1 MNTKTFRFGSIKA
14 GAKAGLKEG
23 QMEAYASIFDNVDS
37 YGDVVV
43 KGAFE
48 ATLKEWKSGD
58 RVMPLLYG
66 HNMSDPNM
74 NIGSILSAEEDD
86 RGLKI
91 VAQFD
96 DDEMAQKVYRLVK
109 GGRIS
114 ELSFAFDTVKSAL
127 IQDKDRPDAW
137 RELQEV
143 KLYECSV
150 VPIGAN
156 SETEVLN
163 IKGLDGIVTQ
173 AKAGRTLSKA
183 NESSLRSA
191 REELSKAIDELDK
204 VLPPEPDADAPD
216 DNDVDKDTDA
226 VKSGGSDASG
236 KSSDTPPTFG
246 EQDLKSL
253 AEMFT
258 DTVMSVLQEQG
269 VIPPPIKSAGVVPDP
284 LVEEIEVL
292 GLLQDLQ

>member
-1 MNTKTFRFGSIKA
+1 MNTKTFRFGEIKA
-14 GAKAGLKEG
+14 GTKDGLKEG

-43 KGAFE
+43 KGAF
-48 ATLKEWKSGD
+48 ANSLKEWREGG
-58 RVMPLLYG
+58 RTMPLLYG

-91 VAQFD
+91 KAQFD

-109 GGRIS
+109 AGRIA
-114 ELSFAFDTVKSAL
+114 ELSFAFDTVKYSL
-127 IQDKDRPDAW
+127 LKDEERPEAW

-143 KLYECSV
+143 KIFECSV

-156 SETEVLN
+156 SETEVLA
-163 IKGLDGIVTQ
+163 IKGLDSMVLQ

-191 REELSKAIDELDK
+191 RTELAKALEELDK
-204 VLPPEPDADAPD
+204 VLPAEEEEETPPD
-216 DNDVDKDTDA
+216 DEDPAKASTGVEST
-226 VKSGGSDASG
+226 GSNASG
-236 KSSDTPPTFG
+236 KSSGTGPTLGVDEIKAMFKELLAEALTPPR
-246 EQDLKSL
+246 KSNP
-253 AEMFT
+253 T
-258 DTVMSVLQEQG
+258 PS
-269 VIPPPIKSAGVVPDP
+269 DP
-284 LVEEIEVL
+284 LVTEVEVL
-292 GLLQDLQ
+292 GLLQDIQ

>member
-1 MNTKTFRFGSIKA
+1 MNTKTFRFGEIKA
-14 GAKAGLKEG
+14 GTKDGLKEG

-43 KGAFE
+43 KGAF
-48 ATLKEWKSGD
+48 ANSLKEWREGG
-58 RVMPLLYG
+58 RTMPLLYG

-91 VAQFD
+91 KAQFD

-109 GGRIS
+109 AGRIA
-114 ELSFAFDTVKSAL
+114 ELSFAFDTVKYSL
-127 IQDKDRPDAW
+127 LKDEERPEAW

-143 KLYECSV
+143 KIFECSV

-156 SETEVLN
+156 SETEVLA
-163 IKGLDGIVTQ
+163 IKGLDSMVLQ

-191 REELSKAIDELDK
+191 RTELAKALEELDK
-204 VLPPEPDADAPD
+204 VLPAEEEEEETPPD
-216 DNDVDKDTDA
+216 DEDPAKASTGVEST
-226 VKSGGSDASG
+226 GSNASG
-236 KSSDTPPTFG
+236 KSSGTGPTLGVDEIKAMFKELLAEALTPPS
-246 EQDLKSL
+246 KSNP
-253 AEMFT
+253 T
-258 DTVMSVLQEQG
+258 PS
-269 VIPPPIKSAGVVPDP
+269 DP
-284 LVEEIEVL
+284 LVTEVEVL
-292 GLLQDLQ
+292 GLLQDIQ